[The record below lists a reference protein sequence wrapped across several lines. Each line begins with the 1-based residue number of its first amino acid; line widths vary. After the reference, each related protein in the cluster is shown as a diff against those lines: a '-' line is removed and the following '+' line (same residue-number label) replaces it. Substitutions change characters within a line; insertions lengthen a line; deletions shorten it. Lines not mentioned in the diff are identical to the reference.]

1 MVVGGGVEVGV
12 GGGVEVGVG
21 EWVEVRVGGWVEVR
35 VGGWVE
41 GEWVM
46 CAYHTNYKSAV
57 QSAGARLAL
66 CTGM

>member
-1 MVVGGGVEVGV
+1 MGGGGS
-12 GGGVEVGVG
+12 
-21 EWVEVRVGGWVEVR
+21 GWM
-35 VGGWVE
+35 GGWVE

-57 QSAGARLAL
+57 RSAGARLAL